1 MNEYLI
7 DLTAARFGGRVLET
21 SDQFFGP
28 ADRLIADAPPN
39 LGGGDRPDGWETRRR
54 RSTGHEWTI
63 LRLGLPGVI
72 REVAVEAAGFAG
84 SLPEQISVEAIDLPG
99 DPHLVDLV
107 RRPDRW
113 VDLAARRPVNGEGPH
128 RFAVEPGVRATHVRL
143 ILFPDGG
150 IARLRVRGDP
160 VPPPDAI
167 GVAVDLAGIHRG
179 GRVVDAS
186 NAHYGSPTAMLL
198 DERHRDGPGWLTR
211 RRRDGGSDWAVI
223 RLAGPAVLSRI
234 VVDTRRFVGNAPE
247 ACSIEGTAVTGLPG
261 VTTPWTP
268 LVTNAPLEPD
278 EPHEFTDL
286 PEHRDLTHLRL
297 SIHPDGGVSRFQA
310 FGVAERAWDGA

>member
-7 DLTAARFGGRVLET
+7 DLASARFGGRVLET

-28 ADRLIADAPPN
+28 AERLIADARTEDA
-39 LGGGDRPDGWETRRR
+39 GGGRPDGWETRRR

-72 REVAVEAAGFAG
+72 REVAVEAPGFAG
-84 SLPEQISVEAIDLPG
+84 SLPERISVEAIDLPG

-113 VDLAARRPVNGEGPH
+113 IDLAARQPVDGEGPH

-143 ILFPDGG
+143 VLFPDGG
-150 IARLRVRGDP
+150 ISRLRVRGEP
-160 VPPPDAI
+160 VPPQDAI
-167 GVAVDLAGIHRG
+167 GAEVDLAGIHRG
-179 GRVVDAS
+179 GLVVDAS
-186 NAHYGSPTAMLL
+186 DAHFGSPTAMLL
-198 DERHRDGPGWLTR
+198 DERHRQDPGWLTR

-223 RLAGPAVLSRI
+223 RLAGPATLNRI

-247 ACSIEGTAVTGLPG
+247 ACSIAGAAIDGIPG
-261 VTTPWTP
+261 ETTPWTP
-268 LVTNAPLEPD
+268 LVPTTPLDPD
-278 EPHEFTDL
+278 ERHEFTGL
-286 PEHRDLTHLRL
+286 PDHREITHLRL
-297 SIHPDGGVSRFQA
+297 SIHPDGGIGRFQA
-310 FGVAERAWDGA
+310 FGVAERPWDEA